1 MLDFFLHFFVPRV
14 SNNHRAKIL
23 HNSNLF
29 LTVIF
34 LLLAS
39 FFIQNFKE
47 TFPSVLGL
55 TTNISVDSLLLLTNK
70 EREANGANPL
80 VIDSD
85 LSQAAAQKA
94 EDMFRNDYWAHNS
107 PDGKTPWVFIKD
119 SGYNYVHA
127 GENLARGFSSAE
139 DIVAA
144 WMASPNHRANML
156 SSNYK
161 DVGFAVK
168 IGKLNG
174 EETVLIVEELGN
186 KVIPVVAS
194 RPVGVETSSAQAKAL
209 ANSSVPI
216 MRKSIINSLSLSS
229 NINKA
234 ILFIFFVALTLDMII
249 VERKK
254 IVRFVGHNID
264 HIFYLTLILL
274 VVSILTKGVI
284 V

>member
-1 MLDFFLHFFVPRV
+1 MLDFFHHLFVPSV

-23 HNSNLF
+23 HNSNLL

-34 LLLAS
+34 IFLAS
-39 FFIQNFKE
+39 FFIQNFKQ

-55 TTNISVDSLLLLTNK
+55 TANINVDSLLLLTNI
-70 EREANGANPL
+70 ERQANGANL
-80 VIDSD
+80 LTISSE

-107 PDGKTPWVFIKD
+107 PDGKTPWMFIKD
-119 SGYNYVHA
+119 SGYDYVYA

-161 DVGFAVK
+161 DVGFAVVT
-168 IGKLNG
+168 GKLKG
-174 EETVLIVEELGN
+174 EDTVLIVEEFGN
-186 KVIPVVAS
+186 QEISFVNKPGI
-194 RPVGVETSSAQAKAL
+194 SSDQTLAL

-216 MRKSIINSLSLSS
+216 VRKPLIESISFSS
-229 NINKA
+229 NINNL
-234 ILFIFFVALTLDMII
+234 ILSTFLFALILDMII

-264 HIFYLTLILL
+264 HIFYLLL
-274 VVSILTKGVI
+274 VFLLIGILSKGVI
-284 V
+284 I